1 MIWSS
6 VVAAPPWIV
15 SVDAPLTAAAISS
28 DSSDFAVPGSPTSIS
43 PRLVARVTRARSMR
57 AVSPTNLRVTPS
69 ASSPTM
75 NRRAAVR
82 LSAQPGGTGPE
93 SSSRSR
99 SSSSAKRT
107 SAGGLWWRSVP
118 LIAPPPRRA
127 WSGRRGSR
135 TP

>member
-15 SVDAPLTAAAISS
+15 SVEVPLTAAAISS

-57 AVSPTNLRVTPS
+57 AVSPTNLRRTPS

-82 LSAQPGGTGPE
+82 PSAQPGGLGPV
-93 SSSRSR
+93 SLSRSL
-99 SSSSAKRT
+99 SSSSANRT
-107 SAGGLWWRSVP
+107 SAGGR
-118 LIAPPPRRA
+118 
-127 WSGRRGSR
+127 
-135 TP
+135 